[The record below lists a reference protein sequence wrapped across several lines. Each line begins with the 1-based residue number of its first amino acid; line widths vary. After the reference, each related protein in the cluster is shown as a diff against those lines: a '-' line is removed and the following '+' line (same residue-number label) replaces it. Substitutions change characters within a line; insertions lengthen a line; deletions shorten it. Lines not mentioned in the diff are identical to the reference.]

1 MPPSDHDTAIPPD
14 VPGLEVVRKIGQG
27 GMGRVYLAYQPKLDR
42 YVCLKVLGEIKEE
55 SRVEA
60 CERFRREA
68 RLLAMIS
75 HPHVMSIFDYGTM
88 PSTGEPYL
96 VTEYV
101 ENGDLRKMMSGGK
114 ALPPSRCRS
123 LLAQIG
129 AAVAHMHEKGILHRD
144 LKPENILTPSESLV
158 MVADFGLAVLR
169 SERGDLTGTHR
180 GIGTLAYASPEQH
193 AGGPLDARS
202 DQYSLA
208 AVAYEMLTGTR
219 PVGRFRPPSAVNPAL
234 GARVDGVVMKALS
247 REPDDRYPRL
257 EDFLRDLDESLS
269 VSQSAILV
277 SLAAAGLVVVGFL
290 LAAAIYRGQGGDESV
305 VRSTPAEDRRIE
317 QSRGEAEMSPE
328 FHRLVERRAHEIWVS
343 QGSPVGARGEAV
355 SLTNWLEAE
364 RQVRREIEERAYG
377 IWRSQGSPTGAA
389 GEAVHDPNMRRAER
403 ELLDEANRPSPPAD
417 KISP

>member
-1 MPPSDHDTAIPPD
+1 
-14 VPGLEVVRKIGQG
+14 VPGLEVIRKIGQG

-55 SRVEA
+55 SRDEA

-75 HPHVMSIFDYGTM
+75 HPHVMSIFDHGTI

-96 VTEYV
+96 VTQYV
-101 ENGDLRKMMSGGK
+101 ENGDLRKMLRGGK
-114 ALPPSRCRS
+114 PLPPSRCRS

-129 AAVAHMHEKGILHRD
+129 AAVAHLHEKGILHRD

-208 AVAYEMLTGTR
+208 AVAYEMLTGAR

-234 GARVDGVVMKALS
+234 GTRVDGVVMKALS

-257 EDFLRDLDESLS
+257 EEFLRDLDEALG
-269 VSQSAILV
+269 VRPSAIV
-277 SLAAAGLVVVGFL
+277 VPLAAAGLVVVGFL
-290 LAAAIYRGQGGDESV
+290 LAAAIYRGKGEDQSV
-305 VRSTPAEDRRIE
+305 ATSTPTDVRQVEKSE
-317 QSRGEAEMSPE
+317 SEAETSPE

-364 RQVRREIEERAYG
+364 RQVRREVEERAYE

-403 ELLDEANRPSPPAD
+403 ELLDEATHPSPPSD
-417 KISP
+417 KVAP